1 MCQIEKLQELY
12 DECKKMNFDETSDI
26 LEKARSEE
34 EARCVGKRF
43 NFAAEARRSHR
54 RKEVLI
60 A

>member
-34 EARCVGKRF
+34 EARF
-43 NFAAEARRSHR
+43 FALVSDLILQQKQEEVIAARRF
-54 RKEVLI
+54 
-60 A
+60 